1 MSEQKQNR
9 EQLLLELD
17 TLKKRVAELEM
28 LLAKDGNELLVKAS
42 ELERANIEL
51 KEADRMKS
59 IFIANMS
66 HELRTP
72 LNSIM
77 GFTGLVLQGMAGE
90 LNEAQKKQLEIVK
103 ENSTQLLN
111 LITEILDLSQ
121 IEAGMLELAVDTFT
135 ISDLIEETLGGFASD
150 ISAKKL
156 KLLKK
161 IPYDISLTG
170 DKRRIAQIIIN
181 LLSNAVKYTQQG
193 TITVTAD
200 IAGNSLKIII
210 NDTGIGMKQDY
221 LSRVFSPFQQVEMVL
236 IRTHS
241 GTGLGLYLSKK
252 LATLMGGDI
261 TAKSKYGTGSE
272 FTYTT
277 PIKIVS

>member
-1 MSEQKQNR
+1 LSEQKQNR

>member
-1 MSEQKQNR
+1 MGNFRSEFLWNFQPELT
-9 EQLLLELD
+9 EQ
-17 TLKKRVAELEM
+17 T
-28 LLAKDGNELLVKAS
+28 NELICH
-42 ELERANIEL
+42 LEKN
-51 KEADRMKS
+51 
-59 IFIANMS
+59 
-66 HELRTP
+66 TYP
-72 LNSIM
+72 
-77 GFTGLVLQGMAGE
+77 
-90 LNEAQKKQLEIVK
+90 
-103 ENSTQLLN
+103 
-111 LITEILDLSQ
+111 
-121 IEAGMLELAVDTFT
+121 DT
-135 ISDLIEETLGGFASD
+135 
-150 ISAKKL
+150 
-156 KLLKK
+156 KK
-161 IPYDISLTG
+161 I
-170 DKRRIAQIIIN
+170 IAYVQN
-181 LLSNAVKYTQQG
+181 TYAVKYTQQG